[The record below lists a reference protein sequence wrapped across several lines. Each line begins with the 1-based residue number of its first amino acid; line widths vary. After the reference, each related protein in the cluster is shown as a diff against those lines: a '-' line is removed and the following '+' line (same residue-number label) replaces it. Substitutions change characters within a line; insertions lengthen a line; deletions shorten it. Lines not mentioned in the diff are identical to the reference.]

1 MEQLDQVRINFDT
14 GEIWLLNLALSLVMF
29 GVALNIRPTDFRM
42 LWQQPKPVLVGL
54 LSQFLLLPLFTC
66 MLVLVL
72 LPAPSL
78 AMGMFMVAACP
89 GGNVSNFMSQLSGG
103 NAALSVCLTAIA
115 TLLAIVLT
123 PLNLQLW
130 ASFYEPSREILR
142 EVAISPADMVQLVL
156 LILGVPLF
164 LGMLLR
170 KRKPLLAD
178 RLTPYFRYGSLLFF
192 LLLVLLAISKNS
204 ALFRSHLD
212 QVYGLVLVHNL
223 LAFSLGAVVALVF
236 HLRGP
241 ELRSITI
248 ETGIQNS
255 GLGLLLV
262 FTFFDGLGGMA
273 LLTAFWG
280 IWHLIS
286 GMLLAGTLAYFF
298 PLTKKNQP

>member
-14 GEIWLLNLALSLVMF
+14 GELWLLNLALSLVMF
-29 GVALNIRPTDFRM
+29 GVALNIRSSDFRM

-54 LSQFLLLPLFTC
+54 LSQFLLLPFLTC
-66 MLVLVL
+66 MLVLIL
-72 LPAPSL
+72 GPAPSL

-142 EVAISPADMVQLVL
+142 EVAIAPADMVQLVL

-170 KRKPLLAD
+170 KRKPRLAD

-192 LLLVLLAISKNS
+192 LLLVVLAISKNS
-204 ALFRSHLD
+204 DLFRTHLD
-212 QVYGLVLVHNL
+212 QVYGLVLGHNL

-236 HLRGP
+236 RLKGP

-286 GMLLAGTLAYFF
+286 GMLLAGSLAYFF
-298 PLTKKNQP
+298 PISKNNQS